1 MIRKRILSAVLAALS
16 LPLAAQGG
24 PDSVLCF
31 RFIPGRD
38 AFLAGYGGN
47 SAELDKLLD
56 CVERYKTRILGGGM
70 PLHVDGY
77 SRAAGTEAADLAL
90 AKIRSNRVK
99 SELITRK
106 GLKEACFV
114 TRNHAGEGDFVTVR
128 LILQKKDAEARTP
141 AHTRTGKDTGCSLP
155 PAAGSAETVPAET
168 PAASSTASVP
178 ATTGDNGLY
187 RFALRA
193 NLLRWATLTPD
204 LGIEWRINPSWGIL
218 VNGSWT
224 SWTWNDK
231 NRRYALWEVSPEVR
245 YYIGKEKRGYLGA
258 MYKVGQFNY
267 KFSATGKQGD
277 LTGGSITGGYRLRLN
292 RSLDLDFS
300 LGMGYLRA
308 DYDRY
313 TVTGGVRVRDG
324 KGSKDWWGPVSAGI
338 TLTWN
343 IF

>member
-1 MIRKRILSAVLAALS
+1 MIRKLILSAVLAALS

-24 PDSVLCF
+24 SDSVLCF

-56 CVERYKTRILGGGM
+56 CVERYKTCILGGGM

-77 SRAAGTEAADLAL
+77 SRAAGTEAANLAL
-90 AKIRSNRVK
+90 ARIRSNRVK

-106 GLKEACFV
+106 GLEEACFV

-128 LILQKKDAEARTP
+128 LAVPKEDAEARTA
-141 AHTRTGKDTGCSLP
+141 AHTRTGKDTGGSLP
-155 PAAGSAETVPAET
+155 PAAGSAETAPAET

-187 RFALRA
+187 RFALRT

-204 LGIEWRINPSWGIL
+204 LGLEWRIGPSWSIL
-218 VNGSWT
+218 ANGSWT

-231 NRRYALWEVSPEVR
+231 ARRYALWEVLPEVR

-277 LTGGSITGGYRLRLN
+277 LTGGGITGGYRLRLN